1 MLKGLKFEPRT
12 TSWTRDDVNQVNK
25 LLEQVQ
31 KAVNAIQPSTGTAA
45 APTPPS
51 SQVTAI
57 EDSGI
62 GPPSPPA
69 PPGGSVLTDGLTITG
84 DGVASPIALIY
95 PNGFFSLVGGPGISI
110 SGTWPDQ
117 TISNTGV
124 VDAPCNPEP
133 LIVETLSFSYS
144 PYTQLLPFRAST
156 QFDCIDKVLT
166 LPFGDSPYTASL

>member
-31 KAVNAIQPSTGTAA
+31 KYVNTLPTSTGTS
-45 APTPPS
+45 TTNVSQS
-51 SQVTAI
+51 SQVTNI
-57 EDSGI
+57 EDTGV
-62 GPPSPPA
+62 GPPSPPSM
-69 PPGGSVLTDGLTITG
+69 GGTVLTDGVTITG
-84 DGVASPIALIY
+84 DGQSSDIALIY
-95 PNGFFSLVGGPGISI
+95 PNPFFSLVAGPGISI

-133 LIVETLSFSYS
+133 MIVETLSFSYS
-144 PYTQLLPFRAST
+144 PYTQKLPFRAST
-156 QFDCIDKVLT
+156 QFDCIDKVLS